1 MKKLGRTE
9 HERQLTWLVEHTV
22 HPIYIK
28 DLDGVYQFVNDAT
41 ASYFDLEPQQIVG
54 RNDAELF
61 DGPLDDVNDG
71 DAQVLATG
79 EAITMETSAT
89 IDGQQRV
96 FLDNKYPYFD
106 QAGALAGVM
115 GISQDITARKQ
126 HERELERTRHL
137 LQQSEQLAG
146 VGGWELV
153 VTADGPSELHWSD
166 EVYRI
171 HDLPP
176 DAEVSV
182 DDAIKFYHAVDQ
194 PRVRAAV
201 ESALESG
208 VPYDVQARLVTAAGR
223 ERWVSAIGDPVM
235 EGGRVVA
242 VRGSVQDITE
252 QKERELVFESLHQ
265 ATLGLLQAN
274 EPAEAAELLVAA
286 VESALD
292 VSVYCIY
299 LFDEETNRL
308 EPTAH
313 SRSFAAY
320 CDGDPVG
327 FGPADDSPLWESFV
341 TDEVTRID
349 ATDGKPLGTP
359 FVSAVEHGLVVPIG
373 THGVFAAASAS
384 EPIDTETGRLIE
396 TLAATAEE
404 AISRIQSEAHLR
416 ERDARLEEQNE
427 QLRRQIRINDTIRS
441 VDQSLIGA
449 TNRAALEATVCEQ
462 LVDSPDIEFAWV
474 GEFDRNSESV
484 VPRTWAGE
492 DHGYLARVALDV
504 SESVREPAVE
514 TVVDGTA
521 TVVANVG
528 QTVQREPWRREALA
542 ANFQSV
548 LAAPLAFDDYSYGVL
563 AVYACAPRT
572 FGELE
577 GDVFTE
583 LGESIANAI
592 ASASTKQA
600 LQADTAVSLTLHVE
614 APSDILSGVARG
626 ADCTV
631 SYVGLSTHDD
641 DAARLFFRASGTDA
655 QTVAAA
661 LETLH
666 TVEGYQLVS
675 ETSEA
680 SLFEVTHSGTSIV
693 TKLAR
698 HGGYPRSVT
707 ADATGLVVEVEV
719 PVSADVREFVGMLD
733 EDYDVELIGRH
744 EVDRLLQTRQGVFDT
759 VLGDLTD
766 RQLEV
771 LQTAYLAGFFNWPRD
786 TTGEELAAM
795 LDVSQPTVNRH
806 IRVAER
812 RIMDHLFDSDAESAS

>member
-1 MKKLGRTE
+1 MESLDRTE
-9 HERQLTWLVEHTV
+9 RERQLTWLVERTV
-22 HPIYIK
+22 HPMYIK
-28 DLDGVYQFVNDAT
+28 DLDGVYLFVNDAT
-41 ASYFDLEPQQIVG
+41 ASYFGLDPKQIVG
-54 RNDAELF
+54 RRDAELF
-61 DGPLDDVNDG
+61 DSPFDDVNDG
-71 DAQVLATG
+71 DEQVLATG
-79 EAITMETSAT
+79 EAITMETSVT
-89 IDGQQRV
+89 IEGRTRT

-106 QAGALAGVM
+106 ADGAKAGVM
-115 GISQDITARKQ
+115 GISQDITERKEHQ
-126 HERELERTRHL
+126 RELERTRHL

-153 VTADGPSELHWSD
+153 VTADGPTELHWTD

-176 DAEVSV
+176 DADVSV
-182 DDAIKFYHAVDQ
+182 NDAIEFYQAVEQ

-201 ESALESG
+201 KSALEAG
-208 VPYDVQARLVTAAGR
+208 VPYDVQARMVTAAGR
-223 ERWVSAIGDPVM
+223 ERWVSAIGEPVLDD
-235 EGGRVVA
+235 GAVVA

-252 QKERELVFESLHQ
+252 QKQRELVFESLHE
-265 ATLGLLQAN
+265 ASLGLLQAD
-274 EPAEAAELLVAA
+274 EPAAAAELLLKA
-286 VESALD
+286 VDSVLD
-292 VSVYCIY
+292 VTAYCIY

-313 SRSFAAY
+313 SRAFAGY
-320 CDGDPVG
+320 CDGEPVG
-327 FGPADDSPLWESFV
+327 FGPDDDSLLWRSFV
-341 TDEVTRID
+341 TDEVCGID
-349 ATDGKPLGTP
+349 DDTERLGMP
-359 FVSAVEHGLVVPIG
+359 FLSDVEHVFVVPIG
-373 THGVFAAASAS
+373 THGVFAAASATES
-384 EPIDTETGRLIE
+384 IDTGTQRLIE

-404 AISRIQSEAHLR
+404 AFSRIQSEAHLR

-427 QLRRQIRINDTIRS
+427 QLRRQIRITDTIRS

-449 TNRAALEATVCEQ
+449 TNRAALEATVCER
-462 LVDSPDIEFAWV
+462 LVRSPDIEFAWV

-484 VPRTWAGE
+484 VPRTWAGA
-492 DHGYLARVALDV
+492 DRGYLDRVALDV
-504 SESVREPAVE
+504 SESTPEPAVE
-514 TVVDGTA
+514 TVVDGTT
-521 TVVANVG
+521 TVVPNVG

-563 AVYACAPRT
+563 AVYACDPRT
-572 FGELE
+572 YGELE

-600 LQADTAVSLTLHVE
+600 LQADTAVSLTLRV
-614 APSDILSGVARG
+614 ADPSDLLSGVARG

-631 SYVGLSTHDD
+631 SYVGLSTYGD
-641 DAARLFFRASGTDA
+641 DAARLFFRTTGTDA
-655 QTVAAA
+655 RTVAA
-661 LETLH
+661 TLDTLR
-666 TVEGYQLVS
+666 TVERYQLVS
-675 ETSEA
+675 ETPEA
-680 SLFEVTHSGTSIV
+680 CLFEVTHRAASIV
-693 TKLAR
+693 TKLVR

-707 ADATGLVVEVEV
+707 ADATGLVVEVEL
-719 PVSADVREFVGMLD
+719 PVSVDVREFVEMLD
-733 EDYDVELIGRH
+733 EDHDVELVGRH
-744 EVDRLLQTRQGVFDT
+744 EVDRLLQTRQGVFET

-812 RIMDHLFDSDAESAS
+812 RIMDQLFDSDAESAP